1 MSERKTLEVEVAQ
14 HAERVREI
22 VATLQRLESAAGE
35 DPVAPRRREA
45 GLLRMEL
52 VGRTAAVEIGTARL
66 KFLRD

>member
-1 MSERKTLEVEVAQ
+1 MSEREILRQEVAR

-22 VATLQRLESAAGE
+22 VAALQDLESDAAE
-35 DPVAPRRREA
+35 DGRVREA

-52 VGRTAAVEIGTARL
+52 VGRTAAVELGTARL